1 MLFDTTETPEEQ
13 PKKRGRKRPSAVS
26 HSPEPVAERCSDDG
40 ALLAILSRPAVVLG
54 RLDSIAECHRC
65 EAACMDIVEE
75 EGREW
80 QIECCFCGL
89 KQWHPAIAGHLKPRD
104 QGFVFN
110 DGRFAGK
117 TVEEAFVLP
126 RGRDYVEWAAKE
138 HKRPSVRDACAKFLL
153 TAAAAV
159 R

>member
-1 MLFDTTETPEEQ
+1 MLFDSTAPEDQ
-13 PKKRGRKRPSAVS
+13 PKKKGRRRPKAAA
-26 HSPEPVAERCSDDG
+26 PEPIVEPRSDDE

-54 RLDSIAECHRC
+54 RLDGIVECHRC

-75 EGREW
+75 DGREW

-117 TVEEAFVLP
+117 TVEEAFAMP

-138 HKRPSVRDACAKFLL
+138 HKRPSVRAACEKFLL
-153 TAAAAV
+153 TAGEAV